1 MNTEQFVLG
10 GMLLNQD
17 AARDL
22 SDRLEAR
29 MFTGRTEDIQHSL
42 VFEKIL
48 ENLDDGYNV
57 ISIYDQLGSSYGV
70 LELAKNAALHGA
82 DIGLMRNAEALIVNS
97 FEVEKNKITN
107 SLARSKNVGQAAEE
121 LRNLTDKVE
130 NAILMPRIKS
140 CLDNM
145 PGMIERLKE
154 KAKKGIFGL
163 QTSIPMLNDLTGGLQ
178 RGNMTTIGARPGMGK
193 SAMGIALAADCAE
206 QDYKSLFVSTE
217 MSEDTLVARAIS
229 SKSNIRCE
237 NLVIYPN
244 RLQDDDYRQIEISSY
259 YLKNMHVVQKTP
271 ITISQIR
278 NLVREMKRK
287 DGIDM
292 LVVDYMQK
300 ISGVGQNMIERI
312 GSVASGLKSIA
323 VQFDIHVVALAQL
336 NRDAENRELPVMG
349 NLKGSGDIE
358 QESDMILFLHRNED
372 EAEQCHW
379 LICMKNRFGKLHD
392 IPVVFEKTYQ
402 RIKQDR
408 CVESRTLK
416 KKRQYHDKGDL

>member
-1 MNTEQFVLG
+1 MNTEQIVLG

-29 MFTGRTEDIQHSL
+29 MFTGQTDDVQHSL
-42 VFEKIL
+42 VYDTIL
-48 ENLDDGYNV
+48 QNLDDGYNA

-70 LELAKNAALHGA
+70 LELVKIAKDYGA

-97 FEVEKNKITN
+97 FEIEKNKITN
-107 SLARSKNVGQAAEE
+107 SLARNKNAEQAAEE
-121 LRNLTDKVE
+121 LRNLTSKAE
-130 NAILMPRIKS
+130 NAIVMPRIKS

-145 PGMIERLKE
+145 PGMVERLKE
-154 KAKKGIFGL
+154 KAKKGMVGL

-178 RGNMTTIGARPGMGK
+178 RGTMTTIGARPGMGK
-193 SAMGIALAADCAE
+193 SAMGVALAADCAE
-206 QDYKSLFVSTE
+206 QDHKSLFISTE
-217 MSEDTLVARAIS
+217 MSEDTLVARALA
-229 SKSNIRCE
+229 SKGNILCE
-237 NLVIYPN
+237 NLVLYPN
-244 RLQDDDYRQIEISSY
+244 RLGDADYRQIEVASY
-259 YLKNMHVVQKTP
+259 YLKNMHLVQKTP

-278 NLVREMKRK
+278 NLIREMKRK
-287 DGIDM
+287 VGIDM
-292 LVVDYMQK
+292 LVVDYLQK

-312 GSVASGLKSIA
+312 GSVARGLRDIA
-323 VQFDIHVVALAQL
+323 VEFDIHVVALAQL
-336 NRDAENRELPVMG
+336 NRESEGRELPVMG

-358 QESDMILFLHRNED
+358 QESDLILFLHRNED
-372 EAEQCHW
+372 EEEQCHW
-379 LICMKNRFGKLHD
+379 LMCMKNRSGKMHD

-408 CVESRTLK
+408 CPESRTMK